1 MHFVGVVAE
10 VVLTLLTV
18 CGVGYYCLCIYG
30 AYRFLSSRRTKTPEY
45 SPPVSF
51 LKPLRGSDREMYESF
66 RSHCQQDYA
75 GEWEFV
81 FGAMEADDLAVADV
95 ERLRREFPDRSI
107 KLVIC
112 PQKLGTNLKVSNL
125 IQMLPHARYEHIIIN
140 DSDIRVGS
148 DYLRQVMAPFTDAK
162 VGMVTAMYRGAP
174 GKTLGSKLEAIGIS
188 TDFHAGA
195 LAAQVIEGGIHF
207 AFGSTMA
214 FTRRALNGIG
224 GLEPLVDYL
233 ADDYELGHRIS
244 GANFKVVLAS
254 AVVETFLPDYSLRDF
269 ADHQLRWGRS
279 TRDSRPA
286 GYMGMILT
294 FGVPWAL
301 LATPV
306 SGLAGWSLGLLA
318 VALIARYGVVW
329 SVGWRVIRDG
339 QLKHLWPLVPVRDLA
354 ALVLWVLSLSGRTI
368 VWRGDEFRLDKGRLR
383 PIEQ

>member
-1 MHFVGVVAE
+1 VHFVRVVAE
-10 VVLTLLTV
+10 VVLALLAL

-30 AYRFLSSRRTKTPEY
+30 AHRFVKSRRTKAPEC

-66 RSHCQQDYA
+66 RSHCLQDYA

-81 FGAMEADDLAVADV
+81 FGVMEADDPAVADV
-95 ERLRREFPDRSI
+95 ERLRREFPEKSI

-140 DSDIRVGS
+140 DSDIRVAP
-148 DYLRQVMAPFTDAK
+148 DYLRKVMAPFADAN
-162 VGMVTAMYRGAP
+162 VGMVTAMYRGVA
-174 GKTLGSKLEAIGIS
+174 GRTLGSKLEAIGIS

-207 AFGSTMA
+207 AFGSTLA
-214 FTRRALNGIG
+214 FRREALQAIG

-233 ADDYELGHRIS
+233 ADDYELGYRIS
-244 GANFKVVLAS
+244 GKKFRVVLAS
-254 AVVETFLPDYSLRDF
+254 TVVDTFLPDYSLRDF

-286 GYMGMILT
+286 GYMGMVLT

-301 LATPV
+301 LAVIV
-306 SGLAGWSLGLLA
+306 SWGGTWFLGLLGL
-318 VALIARYGVVW
+318 ALAARYGVVW
-329 SVGWRVIRDG
+329 SVGWKVIRDG
-339 QLKHLWPLVPVRDLA
+339 QLKRLWLLVPVRDLA

>member
-1 MHFVGVVAE
+1 VHFVRVVAE
-10 VVLTLLTV
+10 VVLALLAL

-30 AYRFLSSRRTKTPEY
+30 AHRFVKSRRTKAPEC

-66 RSHCQQDYA
+66 RSHCLQDYA

-81 FGAMEADDLAVADV
+81 FGVMEADDPAVADV
-95 ERLRREFPDRSI
+95 ERLRREFPEKSI

-140 DSDIRVGS
+140 DSDIRVAP
-148 DYLRQVMAPFTDAK
+148 DYLRKVMAPFADAN
-162 VGMVTAMYRGAP
+162 VGMVTAMYRGVA
-174 GKTLGSKLEAIGIS
+174 GRTLGSKLEAIGIS

-207 AFGSTMA
+207 AFGSTLA
-214 FTRRALNGIG
+214 FRREALQAIG

-233 ADDYELGHRIS
+233 ADDYELGYRIS
-244 GANFKVVLAS
+244 GKKFRVVLAS
-254 AVVETFLPDYSLRDF
+254 TVVDTFLPDYSLRDF

-286 GYMGMILT
+286 GYMGMVLT

-301 LATPV
+301 LAVIV
-306 SGLAGWSLGLLA
+306 SWGGTWCLGLLGL
-318 VALIARYGVVW
+318 ALAARYGVVW
-329 SVGWRVIRDG
+329 SVGWKVIRDG
-339 QLKHLWPLVPVRDLA
+339 QLKRLWLLVPVRDLA

>member
-1 MHFVGVVAE
+1 MHFVRVLAE
-10 VVLTLLTV
+10 VVLALLTV

-30 AYRFLSSRRTKTPEY
+30 AYRFLSSRRTKAPEY

-66 RSHCQQDYA
+66 RSHCLQDYS
-75 GEWEFV
+75 GEWELV
-81 FGAMEADDLAVADV
+81 FGVMKADDLAVADV
-95 ERLRREFPDRSI
+95 ERLRREFPEKSI

-125 IQMLPHARYEHIIIN
+125 IQMLPHSRYEHIIIN
-140 DSDIRVGS
+140 DSDIRVAS
-148 DYLRQVMAPFTDAK
+148 DYLRQVMTPFADVK
-162 VGMVTAMYRGAP
+162 VGMVTAMYRGVP
-174 GKTLGSKLEAIGIS
+174 GRTLGSKLEAIGIS

-207 AFGSTMA
+207 AFGSTLA

-224 GLEPLVDYL
+224 GLDPLVDYL
-233 ADDYELGHRIS
+233 ADDYELGYRIS
-244 GANFKVVLAS
+244 GANFKVVMAT
-254 AVVETFLPDYSLRDF
+254 AVVDTFLPDYSLRDF

-279 TRDSRPA
+279 TRDSRPT
-286 GYMGMILT
+286 GYMGMVLT

-301 LATPV
+301 LAMIV
-306 SGLAGWSLGLLA
+306 SWGATWA
-318 VALIARYGVVW
+318 VALLGVALAARYAVVW
-329 SVGWRVIRDG
+329 SVGWRTIRDG
-339 QLKHLWPLVPVRDLA
+339 QLKRLWPLVPVRDMA
-354 ALVLWVLSLSGRTI
+354 ALLLWVLSLSGRTI

>member
-1 MHFVGVVAE
+1 MRVVAE
-10 VVLTLLTV
+10 VVLALLAL

-30 AYRFLSSRRTKTPEY
+30 AYRFIKSRRTKAPEY

-81 FGAMEADDLAVADV
+81 FGVMEADDLAVADV
-95 ERLRREFPDRSI
+95 ERLRREFPERSI

-148 DYLRQVMAPFTDAK
+148 DYLRQVMAPFADAK
-162 VGMVTAMYRGAP
+162 VGMVTAMYRGAA
-174 GKTLGSKLEAIGIS
+174 GRTLGSKLEAIGIS
-188 TDFHAGA
+188 TDFHPGA

-207 AFGSTMA
+207 AFGSTLA
-214 FTRRALNGIG
+214 FTRKALNGIG

-233 ADDYELGHRIS
+233 ADDYELGYRIS
-244 GANFKVVLAS
+244 GTNFKVVMAG
-254 AVVETFLPDYSLRDF
+254 AVVETLLPDYSVRDF

-286 GYMGMILT
+286 GYMGMVLT

-301 LATPV
+301 LTVIV
-306 SGLAGWSLGLLA
+306 SWGAAWSFGLLA
-318 VALIARYGVVW
+318 LALAARYGVVW

-383 PIEQ
+383 PMEQ

>member
-1 MHFVGVVAE
+1 MQFVLVVIE
-10 VVLTLLTV
+10 VVLALLAL

-30 AYRFLSSRRTKTPEY
+30 AYRFLKSRRTKATEY

-81 FGAMEADDLAVADV
+81 FGVMEADDPAVADV
-95 ERLRREFPDRSI
+95 EKLRREFPKRSI
-107 KLVIC
+107 HLVTC

-140 DSDIRVGS
+140 DSDIRVAP
-148 DYLRQVMAPFTDAK
+148 DYLRQVMAPFADAK
-162 VGMVTAMYRGAP
+162 VGMVTAMYRGAA
-174 GKTLGSKLEAIGIS
+174 GRTLGAKLEAIGIS

-207 AFGSTMA
+207 AFGSTLA
-214 FTRRALNGIG
+214 FTRRALNEIG
-224 GLEPLVDYL
+224 GLVPLVDYL
-233 ADDYELGHRIS
+233 ADDYQLGYRIS
-244 GANFKVVLAS
+244 SAKFKVVLAN
-254 AVVETFLPDYSLRDF
+254 AVVDTFLPDYTLRDF
-269 ADHQLRWGRS
+269 ANHQLRWGRS

-286 GYMGMILT
+286 GYMGMVLT

-301 LATPV
+301 LATLV
-306 SGLAGWSLGLLA
+306 SGIAGWSLGLLA
-318 VALIARYGVVW
+318 LALVTRVGVAW
-329 SVGWRVIRDG
+329 SVGWRVIQDG
-339 QLKHLWPLVPVRDLA
+339 QLKRLWPLVPVRDLA

>member
-1 MHFVGVVAE
+1 MHFVRVVAE
-10 VVLTLLTV
+10 VVLALLAL

-30 AYRFLSSRRTKTPEY
+30 AYRFIKSRRTKAPEY

-81 FGAMEADDLAVADV
+81 FGVMEADDLAVADV
-95 ERLRREFPDRSI
+95 ERLRREFPERSI

-148 DYLRQVMAPFTDAK
+148 DYLRQVMAPFADAK
-162 VGMVTAMYRGAP
+162 VGMVTAMYRGAA
-174 GKTLGSKLEAIGIS
+174 GRTLGSKLEAIGIS
-188 TDFHAGA
+188 TDFHPGA

-207 AFGSTMA
+207 AFGSTLA
-214 FTRRALNGIG
+214 FTRKALNGIG

-233 ADDYELGHRIS
+233 ADDYELGYRIS
-244 GANFKVVLAS
+244 GTNFKVVMAG
-254 AVVETFLPDYSLRDF
+254 AVVETLLPDYSVRDF

-286 GYMGMILT
+286 GYMGMVLT

-301 LATPV
+301 LTVIV
-306 SGLAGWSLGLLA
+306 SWGAAWSFGLLA
-318 VALIARYGVVW
+318 LALAARYGVVW

-383 PIEQ
+383 PMEQ

>member
-1 MHFVGVVAE
+1 VRVVAE
-10 VVLTLLTV
+10 VVLALLAL

-30 AYRFLSSRRTKTPEY
+30 AHRFVKSRRTKAPEC

-66 RSHCQQDYA
+66 RSHCLQDYA

-81 FGAMEADDLAVADV
+81 FGVMEADDPAVADV
-95 ERLRREFPDRSI
+95 ERLRREFPEKSI

-140 DSDIRVGS
+140 DSDIRVAP
-148 DYLRQVMAPFTDAK
+148 DYLRKVMAPFADAN
-162 VGMVTAMYRGAP
+162 VGMVTAMYRGVA
-174 GKTLGSKLEAIGIS
+174 GRTLGSKLEAIGIS

-207 AFGSTMA
+207 AFGSTLA
-214 FTRRALNGIG
+214 FRREALQAIG

-233 ADDYELGHRIS
+233 ADDYELGYRIS
-244 GANFKVVLAS
+244 GKKFRVVLAS
-254 AVVETFLPDYSLRDF
+254 TVVDTFLPDYSLRDF

-286 GYMGMILT
+286 GYMGMVLT

-301 LATPV
+301 LAVIV
-306 SGLAGWSLGLLA
+306 SWGGTWSLGLLGL
-318 VALIARYGVVW
+318 ALAARYGVVW
-329 SVGWRVIRDG
+329 SVGWKVIRDG
-339 QLKHLWPLVPVRDLA
+339 QLKRLWLLVPVRDLA